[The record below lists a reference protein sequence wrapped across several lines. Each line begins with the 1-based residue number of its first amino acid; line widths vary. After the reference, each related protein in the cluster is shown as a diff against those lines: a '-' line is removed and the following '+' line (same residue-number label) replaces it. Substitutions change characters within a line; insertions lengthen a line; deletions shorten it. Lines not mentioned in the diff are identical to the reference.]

1 MSDTTTLTIR
11 AARFRDVDAICA
23 LVNRLAERD
32 EMLPRTPESVM
43 AALSDFVVAE
53 VDGEFVGCSALK
65 IWSKDLGEV
74 RSLAVAEAARRHGVG
89 RRLVDHVV
97 TTATER
103 GLARLFAFTL
113 QPGFFGKLGFE
124 LVGHEQ
130 LPQKVFTDCMAC
142 PKFTKC
148 DEIAMVR
155 VLQEGHYLPDLEL
168 AEHIK
173 ARLPKRRTAL

>member
-1 MSDTTTLTIR
+1 MTTATVTIR
-11 AARFRDVDAICA
+11 EARFKDVADISA
-23 LVNRLAERD
+23 LVNRLAGGD

-43 AALSDFVVAE
+43 ATLSDFLVAE
-53 VDGEFVGCSALK
+53 LDGKFVGCGALK
-65 IWSKDLGEV
+65 VWSKDLGEV
-74 RSLAVAEAARRHGVG
+74 RSLAVDEQARRYGIG
-89 RRLVDHVV
+89 RRLVDELARIAH
-97 TTATER
+97 ER

-124 LVGHEQ
+124 PVGHEQ

-142 PKFTKC
+142 PKFEKC

-173 ARLPKRRTAL
+173 ARLPRRRVPLL